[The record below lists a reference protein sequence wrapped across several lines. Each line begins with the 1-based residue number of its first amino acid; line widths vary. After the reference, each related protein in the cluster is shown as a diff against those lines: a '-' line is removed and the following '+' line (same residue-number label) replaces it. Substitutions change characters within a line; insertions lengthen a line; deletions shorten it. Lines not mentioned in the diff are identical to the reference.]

1 MEHRPGQLHSNAD
14 GLSHLPW
21 DEDAPIKDRR
31 YATLIQSVN
40 MEPLQRT
47 VYVLLKTKILSF
59 CKFLKWLKTGVRSPR
74 GDVDRGGAN
83 VTVLVTVG
91 KAVFEVRFGE

>member
-14 GLSHLPW
+14 GLSYLPW

-40 MEPLQRT
+40 MEPQSTDSLRATENQDS
-47 VYVLLKTKILSF
+47 VLL
-59 CKFLKWLKTGVRSPR
+59 
-74 GDVDRGGAN
+74 
-83 VTVLVTVG
+83 
-91 KAVFEVRFGE
+91 

>member
-40 MEPLQRT
+40 MEPQSTDSLRAT
-47 VYVLLKTKILSF
+47 ENRDSVLL
-59 CKFLKWLKTGVRSPR
+59 
-74 GDVDRGGAN
+74 
-83 VTVLVTVG
+83 
-91 KAVFEVRFGE
+91 

>member
-21 DEDAPIKDRR
+21 DEDAPTKDRR

-40 MEPLQRT
+40 MEPLSTDSLRATENQDS
-47 VYVLLKTKILSF
+47 VLL
-59 CKFLKWLKTGVRSPR
+59 
-74 GDVDRGGAN
+74 
-83 VTVLVTVG
+83 
-91 KAVFEVRFGE
+91 

>member
-1 MEHRPGQLHSNAD
+1 MEHRPGQLHSNAH

-40 MEPLQRT
+40 MEPLSTDSLRAT
-47 VYVLLKTKILSF
+47 
-59 CKFLKWLKTGVRSPR
+59 
-74 GDVDRGGAN
+74 
-83 VTVLVTVG
+83 
-91 KAVFEVRFGE
+91 